1 MGNHGNFLVGWT
13 IPSTLVVVTTP
24 AGAVANLRSIV
35 LSASVCVCLC
45 VCPRIYL
52 RNHTR
57 DLYQFFIL
65 VAYGR
70 GSVFL
75 RRGDDAPSGRG
86 NFRGCPRHS
95 KALAIFAAAFAAKG
109 IIQSP
114 ITSSCRKDHSVCQA
128 SANSILKISG
138 RRRCGL
144 SAAQGMV
151 GLHSASKVG
160 YLRLRCCCCCCCC
173 SCCC

>member
-1 MGNHGNFLVGWT
+1 MGNHGVPWLYHGTPWLNHGNFLVGWT

-35 LSASVCVCLC
+35 MSASVCVCLC

-75 RRGDDAPSGRG
+75 RRW
-86 NFRGCPRHS
+86 
-95 KALAIFAAAFAAKG
+95 KWKG
-109 IIQSP
+109 QFS
-114 ITSSCRKDHSVCQA
+114 
-128 SANSILKISG
+128 
-138 RRRCGL
+138 GL
-144 SAAQGMV
+144 SAPFKSIGN
-151 GLHSASKVG
+151 
-160 YLRLRCCCCCCCC
+160 LRCGVRCKGDH
-173 SCCC
+173 SIANNVKLQKGSFSMPGKRK